1 MIPYHNP
8 VLLQECITALNIKP
22 DGIYID
28 VTYGGGGHSKEI
40 LKHLK
45 TGRLI
50 AFDQDADALPNR
62 IDDNRL
68 TFFRD
73 NFSNVLHHLQEINCL
88 PVDGLLADLG
98 ISSHQIDEPARG
110 FSTRF
115 EADLDM
121 RMDQRSALTAQQ
133 IINTY
138 PVADLVKLFSMYGE
152 IRNAKQLAN
161 AIHKARR
168 SQPIVSTTELK
179 SAIASC
185 YSPDRANQY
194 LARVFQALRIEV
206 NQELQALQ
214 DLMEQSPEVIKKGG
228 RLVVIAYHSLEDRM
242 VKNMINSGNI
252 EGDLQKDIF
261 GNINGKVFQSLT
273 KKPIVPNEVELKN
286 NPRSRSARL
295 RVAERI

>member
-1 MIPYHNP
+1 MQYHNP
-8 VLLQECITALNIKP
+8 VLLQECIDALDIKS

-50 AFDQDADALPNR
+50 AFDQDADALANR
-62 IDDNRL
+62 IDDKRL
-68 TFFRD
+68 TFIRD
-73 NFSNVLHHLQEINCL
+73 NFSNVLQHLQEINCP

-115 EADLDM
+115 DADLDM
-121 RMDQRSALTAQQ
+121 RMDQRSSLTAQQ
-133 IINTY
+133 ILNAY
-138 PVADLVKLFSMYGE
+138 SVADLVKLFSLYGE

-161 AIHKARR
+161 AIEKARGI
-168 SQPIVSTTELK
+168 QPIVSTADLK

-206 NQELQALQ
+206 NKELQVLQELL
-214 DLMEQSPEVIKKGG
+214 EQSPKVIKKGG

-242 VKNMINSGNI
+242 VKNMINSGNT
-252 EGDLQKDIF
+252 EGELQKDVF
-261 GNINGKVFQSLT
+261 GNVIGKVFHSLT
-273 KKPIVPNEVELKN
+273 KKPIVPSEAELKSN
-286 NPRSRSARL
+286 TRSRSARL

>member
-1 MIPYHNP
+1 MQYHNP
-8 VLLQECITALNIKP
+8 VLLQECIDALDIKS

-50 AFDQDADALPNR
+50 AFDQDADALANR
-62 IDDNRL
+62 IDDKRL
-68 TFFRD
+68 TFIRD
-73 NFSNVLHHLQEINCL
+73 NFSNVLQHLQEINCP

-115 EADLDM
+115 DADLDM
-121 RMDQRSALTAQQ
+121 RMDQRSSLTAQQ
-133 IINTY
+133 ILNAY
-138 PVADLVKLFSMYGE
+138 SVADLVKLFSLYGE

-161 AIHKARR
+161 AIEKARGI
-168 SQPIVSTTELK
+168 QPIVSTADLK

-206 NQELQALQ
+206 NKELQVLQELL
-214 DLMEQSPEVIKKGG
+214 EQSPKVIKKGG

-242 VKNMINSGNI
+242 VKNMINSGNT
-252 EGDLQKDIF
+252 EGELQKDVF
-261 GNINGKVFQSLT
+261 GNVIGKVFHSLT
-273 KKPIVPNEVELKN
+273 KKPIVPSEAELKSN
-286 NPRSRSARL
+286 SRSRSARL